1 MIDEANRVQA
11 DLAPQSPGARPIR
24 SFVRR
29 FGRITRAQQ
38 QALDADW
45 GRFGVD
51 FEDRIADFNAIFGR
65 SAPRVVEIGFGN
77 GEQLLA
83 SALADPDRDH
93 LGIEVH
99 RPGVGHLLLE
109 AARANVGNLRVI
121 AHDAVEV
128 LGAMVPDGDLDEVRI
143 LFPDPWPKARHHKR
157 RLLQPAFLDRLVP
170 KLRPGGTLHL
180 ATDWAGYAEQ
190 MIAIVDGSGAL
201 ENAAGR
207 GNYSLR
213 PDWRILSRFERRGVG
228 LGHQVFD
235 IAARKR
241 P

>member
-1 MIDEANRVQA
+1 VIDEASRAPEDPQ
-11 DLAPQSPGARPIR
+11 PQSPGVRPVR

-29 FGRITRAQQ
+29 CGRITRAQQ

-45 GRFGVD
+45 SRFGID
-51 FEDRIADFNAIFGR
+51 FEDRLADFDAIFGR
-65 SAPRVVEIGFGN
+65 TAPRVVEIGFGN

-83 SALADPDRDH
+83 SALADPERDH

-109 AARANVGNLRVI
+109 AARANVSNLRVI

-128 LGAMVPDGDLDEVRI
+128 LGAMVPDGSIDEIRI

-157 RLLQPAFLDRLVP
+157 RLLQAPFLDRLLP
-170 KLRPGGTLHL
+170 KLSAGGVLHL
-180 ATDWAGYAEQ
+180 ATDWAPYAEQ
-190 MIAIVDGSGAL
+190 MLAVVDGAGSL
-201 ENAAGR
+201 ENKAGV
-207 GNYSLR
+207 GQYSAR